1 MKKHK
6 WVTLAIAAIAG
17 VVAVAVAAVGGA
29 GKASAKPEATVKV
42 AVVTDI
48 GGLNDKGF
56 NHLSYVGLQQAKKKL
71 GVQGRV
77 YITKSAN
84 DRKPNLQTAAQVGYN
99 PVVAV
104 GVLFEFGPLDAVAP
118 AFPKTKFV
126 GIDVDW
132 PGLTSKPK
140 NVRGIQFREQEAGY
154 LVGYIAGLEIKRH
167 PYKGKQIIS
176 GVGAN
181 KVPAIVRFLAG
192 YSAGAKKANPKVT
205 VKIDYANDP
214 TFADQAKCKETTL
227 NQIGA
232 GSGIVFEAAGQCGL
246 GGLSAAKQQHVWG
259 IGVDADQSFLGPHIL
274 TSATKHVDRAVFEA
288 IKAYKANP
296 SGFKGGFNKN
306 YTVKNGGV
314 GYAKLRV
321 PPKGSWE
328 AKRLTAADRTF
339 ITTRV
344 SRIAK
349 LIAEGKIKPP
359 TS

>member
-1 MKKHK
+1 VKSKRILL
-6 WVTLAIAAIAG
+6 WLGVLALGALI
-17 VVAVAVAAVGGA
+17 VGA
-29 GKASAKPEATVKV
+29 TASAQRAATVKV

-56 NHLSYVGLQQAKKKL
+56 NHLSYVGMQRAKRLL

-77 YITKSAN
+77 YITNSAA
-84 DRKPNLQTAAQVGYN
+84 DRKANLQAASQAGYN
-99 PVVAV
+99 PVIAV

-118 AFPKTKFV
+118 AFPKTKYV

-132 PGLTSKPK
+132 PGLSSKPT

-167 PYKGKQIIS
+167 PYKGKQIVS

-181 KVPAIVRFLAG
+181 KVPAITRFLAG
-192 YSAGAKKANPKVT
+192 YAAGAKKANPKVT

-246 GGLSAAKQQHVWG
+246 GGLSAAKQKHVWG
-259 IGVDADQSFLGPHIL
+259 IGVDANQGFLGAHIL

-296 SGFKGGFNKN
+296 TGFKGGYNKN

-314 GYAKLRV
+314 GYAPLRV
-321 PPKGSWE
+321 APKGSWE
-328 AKRLTAADRTF
+328 AKELTAADRAY

-344 SRIAK
+344 RRIAQ
-349 LIAEGKIKPP
+349 LIAAGKIKPP
-359 TS
+359 SS